1 MGASHAAQSMHHL
14 ILRRNMFPVQC
25 GHALPGPFR
34 NPNRRFSSALRR
46 TRPGEA
52 VVCKLLELAKKSRN
66 SNACVVGIRLA
77 IRWRASWGQRKMESL
92 IVTLIVGAIA
102 GWLAARVLKRTGFG
116 LIGDI
121 IVGVIGGYIG
131 TWLWDVLHLPP
142 IGGPVIVSA
151 IITSTV
157 GAIVLLVLLR
167 LLRS

>member
-1 MGASHAAQSMHHL
+1 
-14 ILRRNMFPVQC
+14 
-25 GHALPGPFR
+25 
-34 NPNRRFSSALRR
+34 
-46 TRPGEA
+46 
-52 VVCKLLELAKKSRN
+52 
-66 SNACVVGIRLA
+66 
-77 IRWRASWGQRKMESL
+77 MESL